1 MIVEDNLNQEES
13 ANQSAD
19 SNVENVETPQIS
31 IRTVD
36 ENFVEP
42 VVQFE
47 QNQEQ
52 QNNEEEQGE
61 QGNENEEQQS
71 QDDLSS
77 KSQQEEAVTPVIEI
91 DDEKAIAYL
100 KSKGIEVNSFE
111 DLKPKEVQKL
121 SPEVEK
127 FIEFTKET
135 GSNNYQ
141 DFLET
146 QKDWSQVS
154 EQERIIQKLKID
166 YPNLDNEDIEL
177 MFEDKYGYDEDI
189 DDERTIRLRKLNLKV
204 DSQDALKTLEQR
216 KEKFKVNRGSE
227 DLVPQEYKTAKQIVD
242 QQKANEEVY
251 LKKYE
256 DFVKATESVFTK
268 DFEGFKYKVGN
279 EELVLKPSNL
289 ELSKKEQLDIV
300 NFQKKYFD
308 NDSNIKDPKGYHKAL
323 YAAMNPDK
331 FAEHFFN
338 LGKASYAEQED
349 KESKNIS
356 MESGT
361 RRPPAN
367 QGKIVVR
374 PV

>member
-19 SNVENVETPQIS
+19 SNVENVEIPQIT
-31 IRTVD
+31 IRPVD

-42 VVQFE
+42 VAQFE

-52 QNNEEEQGE
+52 QNNEEEQSNE
-61 QGNENEEQQS
+61 SENEEQQS
-71 QDDLSS
+71 QNDSS
-77 KSQQEEAVTPVIEI
+77 SQNQQEDLVNQVIEI

-135 GSNNYQ
+135 GNNNYQ

-146 QKDWSQVS
+146 QKDWGQVS
-154 EQERIIQKLKID
+154 EQEIIIQKLKID
-166 YPNLDNEDIEL
+166 YPNLDNEDVEL
-177 MFEDKYGYDEDI
+177 MFEDKYSYDEDI

-204 DSQDALKTLEQR
+204 DSQNALKELEQR

-227 DLVPQEYKTAKQIVD
+227 DLIPNEYKTAKQIVE

-256 DFVKATESVFTK
+256 DFVKATDSVFTK

-279 EELVLKPSNL
+279 EELVLRPANL

-308 NDSNIKDPKGYHKAL
+308 ENSNIKDPKGYHKAL

-349 KESKNIS
+349 KEAKNIS
-356 MESGT
+356 MDSGT

-367 QGKIVVR
+367 QGKVVVR
-374 PV
+374 PA

>member
-19 SNVENVETPQIS
+19 SNVENVEIPQIT
-31 IRTVD
+31 IRPVD

-42 VVQFE
+42 VAQFE

-52 QNNEEEQGE
+52 QNNEEEQSNE
-61 QGNENEEQQS
+61 SENEEQQS
-71 QDDLSS
+71 QNDSS
-77 KSQQEEAVTPVIEI
+77 SQNQQEDLVNQVIEI

-135 GSNNYQ
+135 GNNNYQ

-146 QKDWSQVS
+146 QKDWGQVS
-154 EQERIIQKLKID
+154 EQEIIIQKLKID
-166 YPNLDNEDIEL
+166 YPNLDNEDVEL
-177 MFEDKYGYDEDI
+177 MFEDKYSYDEDI

-204 DSQDALKTLEQR
+204 DSQNALKELEQR

-227 DLVPQEYKTAKQIVD
+227 DLIPNEYKTAKQIVE

-256 DFVKATESVFTK
+256 DFVKATDSVFTK

-279 EELVLKPSNL
+279 EELVLKPANL

-308 NDSNIKDPKGYHKAL
+308 ENSNIKDPKGYHKAL

-356 MESGT
+356 MDSGT

-367 QGKIVVR
+367 QGKVVVR
-374 PV
+374 PA